1 MIFLKKILTIF
12 FIITF
17 TILLNGCFNNGNL
30 DEGECIG
37 HVTLENIPDKL
48 LNEKKDYDT
57 VISIGLENVISK
69 RSYTIRLTKDNSF
82 YQKLSIP
89 AGTYSVNS
97 TYFYSRNYK
106 NVEVA
111 SRDKK
116 VTFTKDNES
125 FINVYLLNGDN
136 LVNLSTKETPSDK
149 ILNCDKFSNMMQVN
163 GKIFSMFD
171 ILNYIHFNCDKNISP
186 HEEVTLYTEDHTIS
200 VTLFN
205 AEDYPQYWNQCKV
218 KSISARRNNVVFSG
232 GLNVD
237 MTIPEI
243 VHAKKGIYGK
253 PDKLSGNIFWNSDLS
268 STRIIYNDSNTGN
281 SITINANTSN
291 YIANI
296 TFDFQQF

>member
-1 MIFLKKILTIF
+1 MKKILTIF
-12 FIITF
+12 FITAF
-17 TILLNGCFNNGNL
+17 TTLLTGCFNNGDL

-57 VISIGLENVISK
+57 VVSVNLENVINK
-69 RSYTIRLTKDNSF
+69 RYYRIKLTKDNSF

-89 AGTYSVNS
+89 AGTYLVNS
-97 TYFYSRNYK
+97 TWFYSQNYK

-111 SRDKK
+111 SRVEK

-136 LVNLSTKETPSDK
+136 LVNLSTKETPSDE
-149 ILNCDKFSNMMQVN
+149 ILSCDKFSNMMQVN
-163 GKIFSMFD
+163 GEVFSMFD
-171 ILNYIHFNCDKNISP
+171 ILNHIPFDCDENIPP
-186 HEEVTLYTEDHTIS
+186 HGEVTLSTEDRTIS

-205 AEDYPQYWNQCKV
+205 AENYQQYWNQCKV

-237 MTIPEI
+237 MTVSEI
-243 VHAKKGIYGK
+243 VHEKKGIYGK
-253 PDKLSGNIFWNSDLS
+253 PDELAGNIFWSSDLS
-268 STRIIYNDSNTGN
+268 PTRIIYKDSNTGN

-291 YIANI
+291 YITNI

>member
-1 MIFLKKILTIF
+1 MKKILTIF
-12 FIITF
+12 FITAF
-17 TILLNGCFNNGNL
+17 TTLLTGCFNNGDL

-57 VISIGLENVISK
+57 VVSVNLENVINK
-69 RSYTIRLTKDNSF
+69 RSYRIKLTKDNSF

-89 AGTYSVNS
+89 AGTYLVNS
-97 TYFYSRNYK
+97 TWFYSQNYK

-111 SRDKK
+111 SRVEK
-116 VTFTKDNES
+116 VTFTKDNEG

-136 LVNLSTKETPSDK
+136 LVNLSTKETPSDE
-149 ILNCDKFSNMMQVN
+149 ILSCDKFSNMMQVN
-163 GKIFSMFD
+163 GEVFSMFD
-171 ILNYIHFNCDKNISP
+171 ILNHIHFDCDENIPP
-186 HEEVTLYTEDHTIS
+186 HGEVTLSTEDRTIS

-205 AEDYPQYWNQCKV
+205 AENYQQYWNQCKV

-237 MTIPEI
+237 MTVSEI
-243 VHAKKGIYGK
+243 VHEKKGIYGK
-253 PDKLSGNIFWNSDLS
+253 PDELAGNIFWSSDLS
-268 STRIIYNDSNTGN
+268 PTRIIYKDSNTGN

-291 YIANI
+291 YITNI